1 MLGAGAGAMRDDFFH
16 RKTFKIFFRRN
27 LRGGAGGGFTADTG
41 AKTMGTARPPRNLLT
56 SSADRSA
63 PGLAGEISRFG
74 RARCSLQIRQARD
87 RRRASSG

>member
-41 AKTMGTARPPRNLLT
+41 AETMGTARPPRNLLT
-56 SSADRSA
+56 SSADSSA
-63 PGLAGEISRFG
+63 PGFAGGARPLASKSRHV
-74 RARCSLQIRQARD
+74 LL
-87 RRRASSG
+87 

>member
-16 RKTFKIFFRRN
+16 RKTFNRLFRRN
-27 LRGGAGGGFTADTG
+27 LRGGAGGGFTAKAG

-63 PGLAGEISRFG
+63 PGFAGGARPLASKSRHV
-74 RARCSLQIRQARD
+74 RL
-87 RRRASSG
+87 